1 MFSFVETGSVIEEIH
16 SNPYHEVFQSVQA
29 SPSSLT
35 AEHDPEGM
43 DCCRVS
49 GTETKS
55 GGQHQRPSTN
65 QGTGKASDA
74 YMVTLGDV
82 WETPLM

>member
-55 GGQHQRPSTN
+55 GGQYRGHLQTRAQAKPVMLT
-65 QGTGKASDA
+65 
-74 YMVTLGDV
+74 
-82 WETPLM
+82 W